1 MSWLNP
7 YNWVPSKKEEK
18 KEEKKGI
25 EETST
30 EETEPEE
37 ETETETDNESLK
49 SLKSI
54 TPMMKKKPL
63 RERITPEEETEEET
77 KKPKLLSDEDFE
89 EGFKEQDEETE
100 TSPTETPT
108 EEAPETTETE
118 EKKIVPKK
126 TETKII
132 NKIADSVESF
142 IKHDKPLIDT
152 INDLRECLTVLP
164 EDRKYEIVEYVA
176 RELANATDAEGNKLF
191 KDETEAKQFLHT
203 ISTKTPNIRYKLPIE
218 IQKEIKEK
226 TPKILTSLTQR
237 NIRSIGAANKNIYQY

>member
-1 MSWLNP
+1 MSWLWGKGKN
-7 YNWVPSKKEEK
+7 KEK

-25 EETST
+25 EDGFEFFS
-30 EETEPEE
+30 
-37 ETETETDNESLK
+37 DGDDI
-49 SLKSI
+49 I
-54 TPMMKKKPL
+54 TGYNQTQQINAQMKKEPL
-63 RERITPEEETEEET
+63 YE
-77 KKPKLLSDEDFE
+77 KPK
-89 EGFKEQDEETE
+89 KIET
-100 TSPTETPT
+100 TPT
-108 EEAPETTETE
+108 EEPTETTPTEEPTEATTTEAPTETE
-118 EKKIVPKK
+118 ETKIIVPKE
-126 TETKII
+126 ETKII
-132 NKIADSVESF
+132 TKIADSVESF

-191 KDETEAKQFLHT
+191 KDETEAKRFLHT

-237 NIRSIGAANKNIYQY
+237 NIRSVGAANKNIYQY

>member
-1 MSWLNP
+1 MGRGSREKAKAKNKGQKQPQQAKMQFNTPNQEPTPETPEETPTETPITETPPGQLNP
-7 YNWVPSKKEEK
+7 QVA
-18 KEEKKGI
+18 G
-25 EETST
+25 
-30 EETEPEE
+30 
-37 ETETETDNESLK
+37 
-49 SLKSI
+49 
-54 TPMMKKKPL
+54 KKPL
-63 RERITPEEETEEET
+63 NKMITNATPAAEQPTQEKETPTQEEPETEQETTTEE
-77 KKPKLLSDEDFE
+77 
-89 EGFKEQDEETE
+89 QQET
-100 TSPTETPT
+100 TPTETPT
-108 EEAPETTETE
+108 EAE

-126 TETKII
+126 QETKII

-203 ISTKTPNIRYKLPIE
+203 ISTKTPTIRYKLPIE

-237 NIRSIGAANKNIYQY
+237 NIRSTGAANKNIYQY

>member
-1 MSWLNP
+1 MGRGSREKSKAKNKGRKQPQKTQTPFNIPKQEPTPEPTPAPKQEPTPETPETTPEPTPEEPQPQTTIPEGLNP
-7 YNWVPSKKEEK
+7 QVA
-18 KEEKKGI
+18 G
-25 EETST
+25 
-30 EETEPEE
+30 
-37 ETETETDNESLK
+37 
-49 SLKSI
+49 
-54 TPMMKKKPL
+54 KKPL
-63 RERITPEEETEEET
+63 HETITQTT
-77 KKPKLLSDEDFE
+77 SAA
-89 EGFKEQDEETE
+89 EQ
-100 TSPTETPT
+100 TETPT
-108 EEAPETTETE
+108 ETEPTE
-118 EKKIVPKK
+118 EKKIIPKK
-126 TETKII
+126 QETKII

-237 NIRSIGAANKNIYQY
+237 NIRSVGAANKNIYQY

>member
-1 MSWLNP
+1 MGRGSREKSKAKNKGRKQPQKTQTPFNIPKQEPTPEPTPAPKQEPTPETPETTPEPTPEEPQPQTTIPEGLNP
-7 YNWVPSKKEEK
+7 QVA
-18 KEEKKGI
+18 G
-25 EETST
+25 
-30 EETEPEE
+30 
-37 ETETETDNESLK
+37 
-49 SLKSI
+49 
-54 TPMMKKKPL
+54 KKPL
-63 RERITPEEETEEET
+63 HGTITQTT
-77 KKPKLLSDEDFE
+77 SAA
-89 EGFKEQDEETE
+89 EQ
-100 TSPTETPT
+100 TETPT
-108 EEAPETTETE
+108 ETEPTE
-118 EKKIVPKK
+118 EKKIIPKK
-126 TETKII
+126 QETKII

-237 NIRSIGAANKNIYQY
+237 NIRSVGAANKNIYQY

>member
-1 MSWLNP
+1 MLGYLNP
-7 YNWVPSKKEEK
+7 YNWGKGKKD
-18 KEEKKGI
+18 EEKKGI
-25 EETST
+25 EET
-30 EETEPEE
+30 EEGEEEE
-37 ETETETDNESLK
+37 ETETQPQTTIPGGFN
-49 SLKSI
+49 
-54 TPMMKKKPL
+54 PQVAGKKPL
-63 RERITPEEETEEET
+63 HEMTAKAT
-77 KKPKLLSDEDFE
+77 
-89 EGFKEQDEETE
+89 
-100 TSPTETPT
+100 PTETEQETTT
-108 EEAPETTETE
+108 ETEPTETE
-118 EKKIVPKK
+118 EKKIIPKK
-126 TETKII
+126 QETKII

-237 NIRSIGAANKNIYQY
+237 NIRSVGAANKNIYQY

>member
-1 MSWLNP
+1 MSLLNP
-7 YNWVPSKKEEK
+7 LNAAKAAINYIAGKKEEK
-18 KEEKKGI
+18 KETRDNFDFFSDGDDIITGYDQTQQINTQLKKEPLNEK
-25 EETST
+25 
-30 EETEPEE
+30 
-37 ETETETDNESLK
+37 
-49 SLKSI
+49 I
-54 TPMMKKKPL
+54 TQQ
-63 RERITPEEETEEET
+63 ETEEET
-77 KKPKLLSDEDFE
+77 TT
-89 EGFKEQDEETE
+89 ETE
-100 TSPTETPT
+100 EETPT
-108 EEAPETTETE
+108 ETQTETQTETPTETE
-118 EKKIVPKK
+118 EKKIIPKK
-126 TETKII
+126 QETKII

-152 INDLRECLTVLP
+152 INDLRECLTILP

-237 NIRSIGAANKNIYQY
+237 NIRSVGAANKNIYQY